1 MCFLQGVISFIFHCR
16 GVLPLARVLTRVF
29 FWEVTMVTATM
40 RIRSKRTVSVTLEPR
55 LLERARAAGINLSAT
70 LTAALQREISGS
82 EADRWKREN
91 RAAMQELNSIT
102 EEHGLLSDDY
112 RSF

>member
-1 MCFLQGVISFIFHCR
+1 
-16 GVLPLARVLTRVF
+16 
-29 FWEVTMVTATM
+29 MVTATM

-102 EEHGLLSDDY
+102 EEYGLLSDDY
-112 RSF
+112 RSV

>member
-1 MCFLQGVISFIFHCR
+1 
-16 GVLPLARVLTRVF
+16 
-29 FWEVTMVTATM
+29 MVAAT
-40 RIRSKRTVSVTLEPR
+40 IRNKRTVSVTLEPH

-70 LTAALQREISGS
+70 LAAALLNEINGT

-91 RAAMQELNSIT
+91 SMAIQTLNRIT

-112 RSF
+112 RAF

>member
-1 MCFLQGVISFIFHCR
+1 VSFLGGNYGHRNNAYTQQ
-16 GVLPLARVLTRVF
+16 
-29 FWEVTMVTATM
+29 EN
-40 RIRSKRTVSVTLEPR
+40 
-55 LLERARAAGINLSAT
+55 ARAAGINLSAT